1 MIFPRSSA
9 LATLFALSLGVTS
22 GLSGGCTTNI
32 PNTTV
37 EDTAENR
44 EIVAFLEEY
53 RHALE
58 ERNVARLLEFASP
71 RYLDDVGTI
80 GTDDDLDFNTL
91 REKLAKW
98 RDRVHDVRYEIK
110 YHRVTFDQS
119 RIYVE
124 FRYHASFLVTTVESE
139 ERWVRRLNDHR
150 LILTRED
157 EREEGDEPQE
167 GRFFSLSGM

>member
-98 RDRVHDVRYEIK
+98 RDRVHDVRYEIQ
-110 YHRVTFDQS
+110 RGGGTSDECLLELQ
-119 RIYVE
+119 
-124 FRYHASFLVTTVESE
+124 
-139 ERWVRRLNDHR
+139 WRRR
-150 LILTRED
+150 
-157 EREEGDEPQE
+157 
-167 GRFFSLSGM
+167 S